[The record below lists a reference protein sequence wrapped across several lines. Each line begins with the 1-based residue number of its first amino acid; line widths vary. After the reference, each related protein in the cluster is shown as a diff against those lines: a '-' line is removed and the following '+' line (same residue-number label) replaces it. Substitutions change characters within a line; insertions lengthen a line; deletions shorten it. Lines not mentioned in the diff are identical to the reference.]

1 MRQKFYVYVEE
12 GIARYDRLSS
22 AVVLKTRL
30 NAKGI
35 GARIRMRTPMA
46 HKVIVDVKVSTKKAI
61 KKSNEDYYFDK
72 AFDEKMN
79 K

>member
-12 GIARYDRLSS
+12 GIAEYDRLSS

-46 HKVIVDVKVSTKKAI
+46 TKA
-61 KKSNEDYYFDK
+61 KK
-72 AFDEKMN
+72 
-79 K
+79 

>member
-22 AVVLKTRL
+22 AVVLKDRL
-30 NAKGI
+30 NAKGV

-46 HKVIVDVKVSTKKAI
+46 KKVSSKKAT
-61 KKSNEDYYFDK
+61 KKSNKDYYFEK
-72 AFDEKMN
+72 AFDEKLE

>member
-12 GIARYDRLSS
+12 GIERYDRLSS

-30 NAKGI
+30 NAKGV

-46 HKVIVDVKVSTKKAI
+46 KKVSTEKAI
-61 KKSNEDYYFDK
+61 KKSNKDYLFEK
-72 AFDEKMN
+72 AFDEKME

>member
-22 AVVLKTRL
+22 AVVLKDRL
-30 NAKGI
+30 NAKGV

-46 HKVIVDVKVSTKKAI
+46 HKVSTEKAI
-61 KKSNEDYYFDK
+61 KKSNKDYYFEK
-72 AFDEKMN
+72 AFDEKME